1 MKSYRIKNFTVST
14 LDASYLVYTDYPYAI
29 LRLKVYTVVSYR
41 YYSTSKS
48 DSQSSDPD
56 KVIPVPI
63 FTINNLNKEDCKK
76 SYRTLLKGK
85 GGIYSF
91 INSVNG
97 NQYIGSAKDLYLRLN
112 EHLDNKKSNIVLQ
125 KAFVKYGL
133 DQFKFCTTT

>member
-1 MKSYRIKNFTVST
+1 MNSTVTT
-14 LDASYLVYTDYPYAI
+14 LGANYLVHTGYFNTIY
-29 LRLKVYTVVSYR
+29 RLKVCTIASYR

>member
-1 MKSYRIKNFTVST
+1 MKSYWIKNFTVST

-56 KVIPVPI
+56 EVTPVPI

-85 GGIYSF
+85 GGNTDYGYKLRHYL
-91 INSVNG
+91 N
-97 NQYIGSAKDLYLRLN
+97 AKVPPIRFSDY
-112 EHLDNKKSNIVLQ
+112 NK
-125 KAFVKYGL
+125 
-133 DQFKFCTTT
+133 